1 MDDSSGLN
9 AGSEPASTV
18 APPDTPP
25 EESGPEQSGPEE
37 PRNSTAKALQ
47 TVAKEAWRLERVCDR
62 LLAKLPFSEQKRYD
76 GRLRW
81 FRKQLD
87 SALEDAGMRLVNIE
101 GQHFEVGTAA
111 TALNIEDFREGDP
124 LVVDKMVEPILMGP
138 NGILE
143 TGTVTVKRA
152 EP

>member
-1 MDDSSGLN
+1 MDDPSEMS
-9 AGSEPASTV
+9 AGSEPASTAT
-18 APPDTPP
+18 APGTSP
-25 EESGPEQSGPEE
+25 EGAGPEE
-37 PRNSTAKALQ
+37 LEDSTAKALQ

-62 LLAKLPFSEQKRYD
+62 LLAKLPHNEWKRFD

-101 GQHFEVGTAA
+101 GQPFEVGTAA
-111 TALNIEDFREGDP
+111 TALNIEDFREGDQ
-124 LVVDKMVEPILMGP
+124 LVVDKMIEPILMGR

-143 TGTVTVKRA
+143 MGTVTVRRA

>member
-9 AGSEPASTV
+9 AGSEPAPT
-18 APPDTPP
+18 ATPPDTPP
-25 EESGPEQSGPEE
+25 EESDPEE
-37 PRNSTAKALQ
+37 PGNSTAKALQ

-101 GQHFEVGTAA
+101 GQEFEVGTAA

-124 LVVDKMVEPILMGP
+124 LVVDKMIEPILMGP

-143 TGTVTVKRA
+143 MGTVTVRRA